1 MRLTIIPV
9 DGAVYVNGVSYTGLD
24 LSFVPADVH
33 ALQWY
38 DTYGELEFKRS
49 FVDGQLI
56 HPVNQMLTQL
66 PSWANDAK
74 LAWDA
79 AEAAAILEAEQIAA
93 LEAEQAALANSTSQ
107 VGQA

>member
-1 MRLTIIPV
+1 MRLTIVPV
-9 DGAVYVNGVSYTGLD
+9 DGAVYVDGVSYSGLD
-24 LSFVPADVH
+24 LSFIPADVH

-38 DTYGELEFKRS
+38 DTYGEVEFKRS
-49 FVDGQLI
+49 FVNGQLI
-56 HPVNQMLTQL
+56 HPANQMLTQL

-79 AEAAAILEAEQIAA
+79 AKVAEEEARLAA
-93 LEAEQAALANSTSQ
+93 LADEQAALANSTSQ